1 MCGAKRCDKPN
12 CTWGEKHRKECEAR
26 TVMRWDKVRRTDY
39 YAKVTALRGQES
51 AQQLK
56 DEVNRQWYIA
66 QKSPTRPQQADL
78 L

>member
-1 MCGAKRCDKPN
+1 MCGKAPCDKPN
-12 CTWGEKHRKECEAR
+12 CSWSEDYRRQCEAR

-56 DEVNRQWYIA
+56 DEVNRQW
-66 QKSPTRPQQADL
+66 KLSQQPSL